1 MTLHPS
7 GGDMKLFLQ
16 TDGKMLFNESPL
28 NNQDRNISGVQ
39 ESLRFFFLKKK
50 VLFQE
55 SLRQTY
61 YAW

>member
-1 MTLHPS
+1 
-7 GGDMKLFLQ
+7 MKLFLQ

-39 ESLRFFFLKKK
+39 ESLRFFFLKN

>member
-1 MTLHPS
+1 
-7 GGDMKLFLQ
+7 MKLFLQ

-50 VLFQE
+50 CFISRE
-55 SLRQTY
+55 FKTDILRMV
-61 YAW
+61 AF

>member
-1 MTLHPS
+1 
-7 GGDMKLFLQ
+7 MKLFLQ